1 MVNSG
6 QSRRLLRTLVLATV
20 GLSLLAL
27 VSACGSGDE
36 APEDTPGPAILVGG
50 PEETVAAATD
60 APEAGEVE
68 AAELEPT
75 PTTAPTR
82 PPVLVSLDWLAG
94 DVSVPGLDGT
104 VAAPA
109 PDAGL
114 QEAVN
119 AALASFGGRASV
131 VVHNLADGRYAAVN
145 ETDVYYAASTFKAGV
160 LLEAYR
166 QRDAGELDF
175 DKQVPLEE
183 KYVQNDLGTLEY
195 LEIAPNDLVT
205 IRDAVKGMIVVS
217 DTPLALL
224 AIDQVGSN
232 NIDSTLREIGAT
244 TMTVNDRALPTTA
257 LDLAH
262 VMIAIASGYG
272 VSAESRDEMLS
283 YLAQEWFR
291 EGIVAGVPG
300 GTTLAHKSGN
310 LGDATHDAAIVWG
323 PAGPYVIV
331 VTTDGSGGWPPIAG
345 VSAAVWEYFAASP

>member
-1 MVNSG
+1 MAPA
-6 QSRRLLRTLVLATV
+6 LT
-20 GLSLLAL
+20 LLASFL
-27 VSACGSGDE
+27 ILALACASGDD
-36 APEDTPGPAILVGG
+36 APEESPGPAVLIGG

-60 APEAGEVE
+60 EPEPGEAE
-68 AAELEPT
+68 AAELPEPT
-75 PTTAPTR
+75 PTR
-82 PPVLVSLDWLAG
+82 EPVLVSLDWLAG
-94 DVSVPGLDGT
+94 DVSVPGLGGP

-114 QEAVN
+114 QQALA
-119 AALASFGGRASV
+119 AALASFSGRASV

-224 AIDQVGSN
+224 TIDQVGSN
-232 NIDSTLREIGAT
+232 SIDATLREIGAT

-262 VMIAIASGYG
+262 LMIAIASGYG

-291 EGIVAGVPG
+291 EGIVAGVPE

-310 LGDATHDAAIVWG
+310 LGDATHDAAVVWG
-323 PAGPYVIV
+323 PSGPYVIV
-331 VTTDGSGGWPPIAG
+331 VMTDGSGGWSPISS
-345 VSAAVWEYFAASP
+345 VSSAVWEYFAASP